1 MNRLLLL
8 SVLACAGIGFTVF
21 WARKSVEAMPVT
33 PPVATPPTAPP
44 GKATIS
50 GAGLVE
56 AKSENLAIGT
66 HVGGIVATVAV
77 TVGTTVERG
86 ALLFSLD
93 ARSAEAEVAVRA
105 ADLARLQAQPRPEDL
120 PPAQARV
127 AELTAAHAEARDQ
140 MERALAT
147 GATGVFSAD
156 EISRR
161 RFTAEAAKARLD
173 AAQADLARLRAGAWA
188 ADLAQAE
195 ARLRQARTALELAS
209 VRAPITGT
217 VLAVNVRPG
226 ESIAAA
232 PTTTGS
238 RPLILLGDLSALHV
252 RIDIDENDAG
262 RIRDGAAAM
271 CSPRGEPG
279 HKIRLA
285 FVRREPWVIPKRQL
299 TGDATERVD
308 TRVLQLIYRVDD
320 AAARLMVGQQV
331 DAFIER

>member
-1 MNRLLLL
+1 MNRLLIL
-8 SVLACAGIGFTVF
+8 SIIACAGMGFAVF
-21 WARKSVEAMPVT
+21 WARTSVEAMPVT
-33 PPVATPPTAPP
+33 PPVATPPTAPL

-56 AKSENLAIGT
+56 AKSENIAIGT
-66 HVGGIVATVAV
+66 QVGGIVASVAV
-77 TVGTTVERG
+77 TVGATVERG

-93 ARSAEAEVAVRA
+93 ARSAEAEVAVCA
-105 ADLARLQAQPRPEDL
+105 ADLARLKAQPRPEDL

-127 AELTAAHAEARDQ
+127 AELKAAHAEARDQ
-140 MERALAT
+140 LDRALAT
-147 GATGVFSAD
+147 GTTGVFSAD

-173 AAQADLARLRAGAWA
+173 AAQAELARLQAGAWS

-195 ARLRQARTALELAS
+195 ARLMQARTALELTS
-209 VRAPITGT
+209 VRAPIAGT

-226 ESIAAA
+226 EAIAAA
-232 PTTTGS
+232 PAGS
-238 RPLILLGDLSALHV
+238 RPLILLGDVSSLHV

-262 RIRDGAAAM
+262 RLRDGAAAT

-279 HKIRLA
+279 RRIRLA

-308 TRVLQLIYRVDD
+308 TRVLQLIYRVAD
-320 AAARLMVGQQV
+320 AEARLMVGQQV